1 MDNGKGCET
10 FYLLL
15 VLIVLLVDF
24 LVVLRPF
31 LTVFNAFFGQK
42 SLKKVKTIK

>member
-31 LTVFNAFFGQK
+31 LTVFNAFFWPKVTEKGQNN
-42 SLKKVKTIK
+42 